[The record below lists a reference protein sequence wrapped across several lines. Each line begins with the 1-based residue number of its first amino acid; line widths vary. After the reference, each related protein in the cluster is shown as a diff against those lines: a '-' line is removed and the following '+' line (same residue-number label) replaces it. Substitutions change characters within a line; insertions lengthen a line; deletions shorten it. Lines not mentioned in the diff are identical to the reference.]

1 VDGEALAAL
10 LDDLDVARLGTLARA
25 FTTYFHLANVAEQT
39 HRLDELTARTQRQRG
54 WLERTVDLVEAAKLD
69 RAEIVEMVERMELRP
84 VFTAHPT
91 EASRRSILTKLN
103 AVAELLDKRNDP
115 RVTEPDRRRIDRR
128 LAELIDLIW
137 QTDEIRHVRPDPR
150 DEAVSVIYYFDELFR
165 GAVPEVLDVYA

>member
-1 VDGEALAAL
+1 M
-10 LDDLDVARLGTLARA
+10 
-25 FTTYFHLANVAEQT
+25 
-39 HRLDELTARTQRQRG
+39 
-54 WLERTVDLVEAAKLD
+54 
-69 RAEIVEMVERMELRP
+69 MVERMELRP

-103 AVAELLDKRNDP
+103 AVSDLLDQRSDP

-150 DEAVSVIYYFDELFR
+150 DEAVSVMYYFDELFA
-165 GAVPEVLDVYA
+165 GAVPEVLDGYASQMARLGIDVSMTRVPLRFGTWVGEIETAIRL